1 MTLQQSWHI
10 LRKQWRFILACFL
23 IVGLGT
29 FVVSKLMTPLYQ
41 SVALVEVTLHSS
53 GSQVDY
59 TGLLASDQLVSTEA
73 QLATSDPVLRAVA
86 SHYGGMT
93 ETELAK
99 MVVATSQLN
108 TQLFSI
114 TVVDASPQRAATL
127 ANDIAATLIKQQ
139 YQAAQQ
145 SNGPAQQQIQ
155 QNIQST
161 QKQAASI
168 NSKIANLQ
176 ATGGNQSQISDL
188 QGQLSQLQQYLS
200 QLQTALA
207 QLQLSEAQNN
217 NFLQIMQSAQPAQT
231 PVRPNVLLYTLGGFA
246 AGAFL
251 GILLAL
257 LLDQLDT
264 RIRSAESLKELLG
277 WTVMGTIWQ
286 KRGSGDSEFA
296 VPQGHDANVEAYRIL
311 RTNIGFAGVDKPLR
325 TLLVTSASPGDGKST
340 VAANLAV
347 FMAKAG
353 KSTLLI
359 DADLRRPT
367 QHRKFNLAAEKMG
380 LSNAIMNCNLAG
392 IADSSSSLHGQFMHP
407 SATTLPPLANNS
419 VMLASFIHPTNVPNL
434 HLMPSGPLPP
444 NPSEILDS
452 KAMQR
457 FMAMITNCGAD
468 VVIFDTPPV
477 YGLSDTNILASKV
490 DGVLVVVDAR
500 RATRGM
506 LLQIKTLFGQAGAN
520 VIGCVLNKQRPSK
533 SDSSYSSYYYY
544 RGTNEQESAKKL
556 PNSEQDVAEAVH
568 VPHSGSQ
575 VMR

>member
-1 MTLQQSWHI
+1 MTLQQSWYI
-10 LRKQWRFILACFL
+10 LRKQWKVILTCFL
-23 IVGLGT
+23 LVGLGT
-29 FVVSKLMTPLYQ
+29 FVISKLMTPLYQ

-86 SHYGGMT
+86 SHYAGMS
-93 ETELAK
+93 EAELAK
-99 MVVATSQLN
+99 MVTATSQLN
-108 TQLFSI
+108 TQLFNI
-114 TVVDASPQRAATL
+114 TVLDASPQRAAAL

-139 YQAAQQ
+139 YEAAQQ
-145 SNGPAQQQIQ
+145 TNGPAQQQIQ

-161 QKQAASI
+161 QKQVTNI
-168 NSKIANLQ
+168 NGKIADLQ
-176 ATGGNQSQISDL
+176 AKGGSQSQISDL

-200 QLQTALA
+200 QLQSALA

-217 NFLQIMQSAQPAQT
+217 NFLQVVQSAQPALA

-264 RIRSAESLKELLG
+264 RIRSAEALKELLG

-286 KRGSGDSEFA
+286 KRTVGDSEFV

-311 RTNIGFAGVDKPLR
+311 RTNIGFASVDKPLH
-325 TLLVTSASPGDGKST
+325 TLLVTSASLGDGKST
-340 VAANLAV
+340 IAANLAI

-353 KSTLLI
+353 KSTLLV

-367 QHRKFNLAAEKMG
+367 QHRKFNLAPEKMG
-380 LSNAIMNCNLAG
+380 LSNAIMNSNLSGLANP
-392 IADSSSSLHGQFMHP
+392 SPSLNGQFMHP
-407 SATTLPPLANNS
+407 SGTSLPPIAYNSSALA
-419 VMLASFIHPTNVPNL
+419 AFIHPTSIPNL

-444 NPSEILDS
+444 NPSELLDS

-457 FMAMITNCGAD
+457 FMAMIANCGAD

-490 DGVLVVVDAR
+490 DGVLLVVDVR

-506 LLQIKTLFGQAGAN
+506 LLQLKTLFGQAGAN
-520 VIGCVLNKQRPSK
+520 VIGCVMNKQRPSK
-533 SDSSYSSYYYY
+533 NDSSYSSYYYY
-544 RGTNEQESAKKL
+544 RGTNEQGSAKKL
-556 PNSEQDVAEAVH
+556 PNSEHNVAEAVH
-568 VPHSGSQ
+568 IPHSESRVG
-575 VMR
+575 R